1 MTLRGRRFFFRWC
14 RGGALLALLGAI
26 LPGWLSTA
34 VATPPGLP
42 LAPAWRV
49 GEGALRQTDVR
60 FPRPPASAPI
70 KATAQAAN
78 HWRVGSYDVW
88 ILRGNCHIA
97 QGELSLTGSEAVL
110 WIDRAPDEAR
120 DSTGET
126 GPLANAWDVVPGD
139 SPSMATA
146 FSTTAGS
153 PGESPVP
160 GEAQFSGTSRG
171 RTGPTKVIAYMENG
185 SGGLIQGVGPGTRF
199 EERVYFGRLYTLSD
213 VGVEALEIAGQPAE
227 LPPVFLRALSRRNAE
242 ADSAVQKAQY
252 LTQDAAVGAPDEP
265 VPPGGT
271 RRIRVFPRSSV
282 PIQAQWFPDPNG
294 GRWIGLIDAGVNL
307 IVEEAGPFGTIDIS
321 ADRLVIWVT
330 GDEQLNL
337 TDSEAVSADVPLE
350 VYMEGNIVFRQA
362 DRRIYADRMYYD
374 VNRRAGIVLNS
385 ELLTPVPDYDGL
397 LRLRADILQQLDE
410 NRFFAENLFVT
421 SSRLGVP
428 GYRLQAQSAFLED
441 FAEPVFDTITGDPV
455 IDPQTGQQAV
465 IHRRWATGRDNFVYL
480 RNIPIF
486 YWPVLAG
493 DLTKPTYYLNRIRLR
508 NDNVFGM
515 QVLTNWDAYQLFG
528 IRNRPDGTEWSL
540 SLDYLSDRGLGHG
553 SGFTYSRD
561 GFLGLPGYTTG
572 LIDYWGIF
580 DDGLDNLG
588 LGRRALVPEK
598 DYRYRFLWQHR
609 QFLDDEYQWTAEV
622 GLISDRNFLE
632 QFYEREWDELKDQNT
647 TVELKRIYGNAAW
660 SLSAAVRL
668 NQFFTQTEWLPRF
681 DHYRLGTSFLYDS
694 LSWYEHTSLGF
705 ARLRTASTP
714 KDPADAAAFAYLPW
728 EVNPLSGVPLGTN
741 SERFLTRQEI
751 DWPFQIGPVKVVP
764 YALGELG
771 HWGEDVF
778 GDDYQRAY
786 VQVGGRASLPV
797 WSFNPYIRSDLLNV
811 HGLAHKV
818 TFKAEAFWANS
829 SDDMDRLPLYDP
841 LDDDAV
847 EAFRRR
853 LSVLTFGPGTG
864 FGGPPVPLPFDE
876 RTYALRSGMAS
887 WVTAPSMEI
896 ADDLTLIRL
905 GVEQR
910 WQTKRGQPGARRIVD
925 WMTFDTHFS
934 LFPDS
939 SRDNFGRFVGL
950 WDYDARWFVGD
961 RFTLASSGL
970 FDFFD
975 SGQKLFTVGAYL
987 NRPPRGDLYV
997 GLRVLQGPIDSTVL
1011 FTSFS
1016 YRMSPKWMSTLGVSV
1031 DLGESNNIGQNFS
1044 LTRIGESFLV
1054 SAGVNVDAG
1063 RDSVGFNF
1071 TVEPR
1076 FLPKRRLMGGTGA
1089 AIPISGTEGLE

>member
-1 MTLRGRRFFFRWC
+1 MSGLRWAGR
-14 RGGALLALLGAI
+14 LLCLVVLWVCGMGRA
-26 LPGWLSTA
+26 PG
-34 VATPPGLP
+34 TPPGLP
-42 LAPAWRV
+42 LTPGRLAEEKTAAQAV
-49 GEGALRQTDVR
+49 VR
-60 FPRPPASAPI
+60 LPQPNAAAPI

-78 HWRVGSYDVW
+78 RWRIGSYEVW
-88 ILRGNCHIA
+88 ILRGDCRIA
-97 QGELSLTGSEAVL
+97 QGGLSLIGSEAVL
-110 WIDRAPDEAR
+110 WIDRSAGEVQSAADNDIPSALAV
-120 DSTGET
+120 SSASVPGFPTGEVL
-126 GPLANAWDVVPGD
+126 PAVPVLGD
-139 SPSMATA
+139 RPSAVMGY
-146 FSTTAGS
+146 SGEVGRSGS
-153 PGESPVP
+153 
-160 GEAQFSGTSRG
+160 
-171 RTGPTKVIAYMENG
+171 GPTTVIVYLENG
-185 SGGLIQGVGPGTRF
+185 PEGAVQGVGPGARF
-199 EERVYFGRLYTLSD
+199 QERVYFGRLYTAAD
-213 VGVEALEIAGQPAE
+213 VAVEALEIAGEPAE
-227 LPPVFLRALSRRNAE
+227 LPPVFLRAAARRNAE
-242 ADSAVQKAQY
+242 ADRTVRLAQY
-252 LTQDAAVGAPDEP
+252 MSEMAPPGSAGAGDSS
-265 VPPGGT
+265 PPGGT

-282 PIQAQWFPDPNG
+282 PVQAQWFPDPNG

-307 IVEEAGPFGTIDIS
+307 IVEEAGPFGTVDIS
-321 ADRLVIWVT
+321 ADRLVIWVS

-337 TDSEAVSADVPLE
+337 ADSEAVSSDLPLE

-374 VNRRAGIVLNS
+374 VNRRAGIVLNG

-410 NRFFAENLFVT
+410 NRFFAQNLFIT

-441 FAEPVFDTITGDPV
+441 FTEPVFDPVTGEPV
-455 IDPQTGQQAV
+455 IDPETGRQAV
-465 IHRRWATGRDNFVYL
+465 IHHRWATGRDNFVFL
-480 RNIPIF
+480 RNVPIF

-508 NDNVFGM
+508 NDNVFGT

-528 IRNRPDGTEWSL
+528 IRNRPDGTEWSI

-553 SGFTYSRD
+553 SGFTYARD
-561 GFLGLPGYTTG
+561 GFLGLPGYATG
-572 LIDYWGIF
+572 LIDYWGVF
-580 DDGLDNLG
+580 DDGRDNLG

-609 QFLDDEYQWTAEV
+609 QFLDEEYQLTGEV

-632 QFYEREWDELKDQNT
+632 QFYEREWDELKDQST
-647 TVELKRIYGNAAW
+647 SLELKRIYGNASW
-660 SLSAAVRL
+660 SLAAGVRM
-668 NQFFTQTEWLPRF
+668 NKFFTQTEWLPRF

-694 LSWYEHTSLGF
+694 LTWYTHTSLGF

-714 KDPADAAAFAYLPW
+714 QDPADAAAFAYLPW
-728 EVNPLSGVPLGTN
+728 EVNPISGAPLGTN
-741 SERFLTRQEI
+741 SERFVTRHEI
-751 DWPFQIGPVKVVP
+751 DWPFQIGPVKIVP

-771 HWGEDVF
+771 HWGEDVY
-778 GDDYQRAY
+778 GEDYQRAY
-786 VQVGGRASLPV
+786 VQLGTRASLPV
-797 WSFNPYIRSDLLNV
+797 WSYNPYIESDLFNV
-811 HGLAHKV
+811 HGIAHKV
-818 TFKAEAFWANS
+818 TLKAEAFWANS

-876 RTYALRSGMAS
+876 RTYALRGGMAS

-910 WQTKRGQPGARRIVD
+910 WQTKRGQPGARRIID
-925 WMTFDTHFS
+925 WVTFDTHFS

-950 WDYDARWFVGD
+950 WDFDARWFLGD
-961 RFTLASSGL
+961 RLTLASGGV

-975 SGQKLFTVGAYL
+975 SGQKLFTLGAYL

-1011 FTSFS
+1011 FTSYS
-1016 YRMSPKWMSTLGVSV
+1016 YRMSPKWMTTLGVSI

-1076 FLPKRRLMGGTGA
+1076 FLPKRRLMGAGGA

>member
-1 MTLRGRRFFFRWC
+1 M
-14 RGGALLALLGAI
+14 
-26 LPGWLSTA
+26 
-34 VATPPGLP
+34 ATPPGLP
-42 LAPAWRV
+42 LTPERMAAERTV
-49 GEGALRQTDVR
+49 GQALVR
-60 FPRPPASAPI
+60 LPQPDISAPI

-78 HWRVGSYDVW
+78 HWRLGSYEVW
-88 ILRGNCHIA
+88 ILRGDCRIA
-97 QGELSLTGSEAVL
+97 QGGLSLSGNEAVL
-110 WIDRAPDEAR
+110 WIDRSSDEVR
-120 DSTGET
+120 Q
-126 GPLANAWDVVPGD
+126 
-139 SPSMATA
+139 ATA
-146 FSTTAGS
+146 ADDFPDGAGDLPAGGFFSAGRVADGR
-153 PGESPVP
+153 PSPVP
-160 GEAQFSGTSRG
+160 AFSAGMG
-171 RTGPTKVIAYMENG
+171 RPGSGPTKVIVYLENG
-185 SGGLIQGVGPGTRF
+185 SEGVIQAVGPGARLHD
-199 EERVYFGRLYTLSD
+199 RVYFGRLYTAAD
-213 VGVEALEIAGQPAE
+213 VAVEALEIAGEPAE
-227 LPPVFLRALSRRNAE
+227 SPPVFLRAAARRNAE
-242 ADSAVQKAQY
+242 AESAVRYAQY
-252 LTQDAAVGAPDEP
+252 LPEDLPAGPSGDP
-265 VPPGGT
+265 SPPAET

-337 TDSEAVSADVPLE
+337 ADSEAVSSDRPLE

-374 VNRRAGIVLNS
+374 VNRRAGIVINT

-410 NRFFAENLFVT
+410 NRFFAQNLFVT

-441 FAEPVFDTITGDPV
+441 FTEPVFDPVTGEPA
-455 IDPQTGQQAV
+455 IDPETGQQAV

-480 RNIPIF
+480 RNVPIF

-508 NDNVFGM
+508 NDNVFGT
-515 QVLTNWDAYQLFG
+515 QVLTTWDAYQLFG

-553 SGFTYSRD
+553 SGFTYARD
-561 GFLGLPGYTTG
+561 GFLGLPGYATG
-572 LIDYWGIF
+572 LIDYWGVF

-609 QFLDDEYQWTAEV
+609 QFLDEEYQITGEV

-647 TVELKRIYGNAAW
+647 ALELKRIYGNASW
-660 SLSAAVRL
+660 SLSAGVRM
-668 NQFFTQTEWLPRF
+668 NKFFTQTEWLPRF

-694 LSWYEHTSLGF
+694 LTWHAHTSLGF

-728 EVNPLSGVPLGTN
+728 EVNPISGVPLGTN
-741 SERFLTRQEI
+741 SERFITRQEI
-751 DWPFQIGPVKVVP
+751 DWPFQVGPVKIVP

-771 HWGEDVF
+771 HWGEDVY

-786 VQVGGRASLPV
+786 VQVGTRASLPV
-797 WSFNPYIRSDLLNV
+797 WSYNPYIESDLFNV
-811 HGLAHKV
+811 HGIAHKV

-887 WVTAPSMEI
+887 WVTAPSLEI

-910 WQTKRGQPGARRIVD
+910 WQTKRGQPGARRIID
-925 WMTFDTHFS
+925 WITFDTHFS

-961 RFTLASSGL
+961 RLTLASGGV

-1016 YRMSPKWMSTLGVSV
+1016 YRLSPKWMSTLGVSI

-1054 SAGVNVDAG
+1054 SAGLNVDAG

-1076 FLPKRRLMGGTGA
+1076 FLPKRRLMGTSGA
-1089 AIPISGTEGLE
+1089 AIPISGTQGLE